1 MSKFASYYNSTFHF
15 FTIHLILIFGC
26 SDKTW
31 QSKSDVVNSIFL
43 NLEYNN
49 YDSIQ
54 IMQYFDSIQKQINIK
69 NTDLEIFL
77 HTQNIKYKNPHK
89 PDVYKNVLE
98 QIISTS
104 AFTNY
109 TPFTKSL
116 LYFQLGQILTKLQNN
131 TDAVIQYKNALKTLE
146 PYQKKY
152 LELFCLIKTREATI
166 WSSYFDQ
173 NELSLAMQ
181 SEVLELCQKSDLFMG
196 IVKSAYNI
204 NTIYIKLEQYE
215 KAKIYAKISLEA
227 SEKLT
232 SNKNYLRTENY
243 INILHCY
250 AKLNQLDSFQNLMR
264 YYEGEYLKN
273 NIQEGDFR
281 FMQLSS
287 IKFDTSDLIID
298 LKFNQL
304 TKYYEEK
311 CSKRY
316 FISLIYLFKSKQ
328 AKKKSN
334 LELQRKYLVKT
345 IDIISCA
352 ALNDY
357 YTKIIVSSL
366 KELIHIDSIKNN
378 YKDIISWQN
387 QLITLSQKINQDEK
401 NLNTTIR
408 KYSENEL
415 QLINE
420 QLLRKKENDSK
431 NKIILLILAI
441 STVISVA
448 LLYYIYQLYHKVK
461 QSQNELIGQKI
472 QLEKVLKQ
480 FEQSH
485 EEQLKLNACLDEKNE
500 VILRQNTD
508 LNVAISKLTEINNNL
523 SHFAHMAAHDM
534 NAPLT
539 TINGYLQM
547 IEKKHKDLF
556 DQSDKENFSTIIAMT
571 HNLQSMIEGI
581 LLLSNINNGKY
592 FKHILNFQELFN
604 NVIRNLKSKIE
615 ESNATIIIPDR
626 FPKILG
632 HQSLIEQVFS
642 NLILNA
648 IKFKKTN
655 EYPHIKI
662 HWEYI
667 NKNIILWSVKDNGIG
682 LDESDKEKV
691 FELFTKINSIPNQSG
706 TGIGLTI
713 CKKIIENHN
722 GKIWLETNLN
732 DGTTF
737 YFTMKVAKSNT
748 LLENAKF
755 SEIETTI
762 SEN

>member
-1 MSKFASYYNSTFHF
+1 
-15 FTIHLILIFGC
+15 
-26 SDKTW
+26 
-31 QSKSDVVNSIFL
+31 
-43 NLEYNN
+43 
-49 YDSIQ
+49 
-54 IMQYFDSIQKQINIK
+54 
-69 NTDLEIFL
+69 
-77 HTQNIKYKNPHK
+77 
-89 PDVYKNVLE
+89 
-98 QIISTS
+98 
-104 AFTNY
+104 
-109 TPFTKSL
+109 
-116 LYFQLGQILTKLQNN
+116 
-131 TDAVIQYKNALKTLE
+131 
-146 PYQKKY
+146 
-152 LELFCLIKTREATI
+152 
-166 WSSYFDQ
+166 
-173 NELSLAMQ
+173 MQ
-181 SEVLELCQKSDLFMG
+181 SEVLELCQKSNSYMG
-196 IVKSAYNI
+196 IVISAYNI
-204 NTIYIKLEQYE
+204 NTILMKLELYE

-232 SNKNYLRTENY
+232 SKKYYLRTENY
-243 INILHCY
+243 ISILNCY
-250 AKLNQLDSFQNLMR
+250 AKLNQLDSFQNLLN
-264 YYEGEYLKN
+264 YYESEYLNN
-273 NIQEGDFR
+273 NIKEGDFR

-287 IKFDTSDLIID
+287 IKFDTSALIID
-298 LKFNQL
+298 LKFDQL

-311 CSKRY
+311 CNKRY
-316 FISLIYLFKSKQ
+316 FISLLYLFKSDQ
-328 AKKKSN
+328 AKKEAN
-334 LELQRKYLVKT
+334 LDLQRKYLVKT
-345 IDIISCA
+345 IDIISCGS
-352 ALNDY
+352 LNDY
-357 YTKIIVSSL
+357 YSRIIVSSL
-366 KELIHIDSIKNN
+366 KELVYIDSIKNN
-378 YKDIISWQN
+378 YKAIISWQA

-431 NKIILLILAI
+431 NRIILLILAI
-441 STVISVA
+441 STVLSVA
-448 LLYYIYQLYHKVK
+448 LLNYIYQLYHKVK
-461 QSQNELIGQKI
+461 RSKNELIGQKI

-592 FKHILNFQELFN
+592 FKHILKFKELFR
-604 NVIRNLKSKIE
+604 NVIRNLKAKIE